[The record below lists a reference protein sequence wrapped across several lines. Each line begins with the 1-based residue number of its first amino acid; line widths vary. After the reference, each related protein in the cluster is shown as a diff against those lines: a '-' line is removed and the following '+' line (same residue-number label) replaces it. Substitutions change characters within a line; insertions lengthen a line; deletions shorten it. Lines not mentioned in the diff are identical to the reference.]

1 MARAPTDREQLS
13 ERVFAIDEEM
23 DGSIKSFQGDA
34 NNQSAEDISPFLDSD
49 DLKED
54 DENSQQ
60 DSANSLNDDNE
71 IEQLAVF
78 ESNFIDSQFEL
89 EDQTWYE
96 RNILNNKGNAA
107 LLGLYLL
114 FGLTVSFVIFYALF
128 GYIPTLE
135 EQLSGRPSAYIDP
148 ARIEIQREAG
158 TKNQAEKSKAKAEPS
173 GGAAARASS
182 QRALGNSSAAL
193 SADNMPASGRTS
205 IQLQVEME
213 YGRTEET
220 LSLTSAPP
228 DPYAGKL
235 AKAPIHQISNIIEG
249 DTVLPVRSSAGLMP
263 MSLYARPS
271 ELKPGFL
278 PVSIIMINLGLN
290 RKMNELALKLPGEV
304 TLAYAPQGRYTKKNA
319 VQAREH
325 GHETAVYLPIQP
337 FDFPLSDAGP
347 NSIMLNIEVKEN
359 LSRLHWA
366 LSRTVGYASLVVDSG
381 GAFSNDPNT
390 FEPVFRDL
398 TRRGLIIINMDGVET
413 PFFERARQR
422 RIKVLHV
429 DDKITEALN
438 RTSFLQKLLFI
449 ETEAQTKGSLVV
461 AIAAFPNNVPRIRE
475 WSDQLAKRRLQLI
488 PATAMVKYR
497 EELERKQIQGR

>member
-1 MARAPTDREQLS
+1 MARAPTEQLS
-13 ERVFAIDEEM
+13 ERVFAVDEEM
-23 DGSIKSFQGDA
+23 DGSIKSFQGDT
-34 NNQSAEDISPFLDSD
+34 NTQSAEDISPFLDSD
-49 DLKED
+49 DLKEG
-54 DENSQQ
+54 DENPTETSEN
-60 DSANSLNDDNE
+60 DLNNK

-78 ESNFIDSQFEL
+78 ESNFIETQFDL
-89 EDQTWYE
+89 EDQSWYE
-96 RNILNNKGNAA
+96 RNIAGNKANMA
-107 LLGLYLL
+107 LIILYLL
-114 FGLTVSFVIFYALF
+114 FGVIASFVIFYAFF

-135 EQLSGRPSAYIDP
+135 EQLAGRPSAYVDP
-148 ARIEIQREAG
+148 ARIEIQREGGA
-158 TKNQAEKSKAKAEPS
+158 NDQAETRAKAEPS

-182 QRALGNSSAAL
+182 QRELGTPSTAL
-193 SADNMPASGRTS
+193 SSDNTPTSGRTS

-220 LSLTSAPP
+220 LILANTPP

-235 AKAPIHQISNIIEG
+235 SQAPIQQISQIISD

-271 ELKPGFL
+271 EIKPGFL
-278 PVSIIMINLGLN
+278 PVSVIMINLGLN
-290 RKMNELALKLPGEV
+290 RKMNELAIKLPGEV

-319 VQAREH
+319 IQAREQ

-337 FDFPLSDAGP
+337 LDFPLSDAGP
-347 NSIMLNIEVKEN
+347 NSIMLNIEVTEN

-366 LSRTVGYASLVVDSG
+366 LSQTVGYASLVVDGG
-381 GAFSNDPNT
+381 GAFTNDPNT

-398 TRRGLIIINMDGVET
+398 TRRGLIIINMEGVET

-422 RIKVLHV
+422 RIKILHV
-429 DDKITEALN
+429 DDKITEALS

-497 EELERKQIQGR
+497 EELERKQRLGR